1 MIAMRENSVK
11 YGILAVILLVGM
23 LVAIIVLESV
33 PVFSLFGVAM
43 LFFGCSAG
51 LLFCLMKLGVMD
63 FSEGTIWYVLNQ
75 RVNMSTQR
83 CYVSSKQ
90 SARHIMLAE

>member
-1 MIAMRENSVK
+1 MRENSVK
-11 YGILAVILLVGM
+11 YGILAVISLLGM
-23 LVAIIVLESV
+23 LFAIIVLESV
-33 PVFSLFGVAM
+33 PAFGLFGIAM

-51 LLFCLMKLGVMD
+51 LLFCLMKLDVMD
-63 FSEGTIWYVLNQ
+63 FSEGTILYVLNQ

-83 CYVSSKQ
+83 RYVSGRQ